1 MGSQPI
7 WRDTEGL
14 SWWLFLA
21 CALVFAVASI
31 RIGDVLFTIGS
42 VLFLSACVVFLAG
55 RDRPS
60 DNGSPGGGS
69 GGDG

>member
-1 MGSQPI
+1 
-7 WRDTEGL
+7 
-14 SWWLFLA
+14 LA
-21 CALVFAVASI
+21 CALVFVVASI

-42 VLFLSACVVFLAG
+42 VLFLSACVVFLAS

-60 DNGSPGGGS
+60 DDGSPGGGS